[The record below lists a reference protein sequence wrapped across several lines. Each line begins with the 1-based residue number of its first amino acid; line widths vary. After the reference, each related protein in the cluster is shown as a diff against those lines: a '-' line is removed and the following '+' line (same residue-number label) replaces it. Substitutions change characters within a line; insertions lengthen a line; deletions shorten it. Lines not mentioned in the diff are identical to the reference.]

1 MVSSMD
7 QVVQKI
13 NCYGDE
19 EIMHIKL
26 YINKKYKIWY
36 NRYINI

>member
-13 NCYGDE
+13 NGYGDE

-26 YINKKYKIWY
+26 DINK
-36 NRYINI
+36 NR